1 MGHEHAGAAEKSLLY
16 AVLLVVMV
24 VLGGSAHARADTLDD
39 YLAGFNYQER
49 EEMKI
54 DTLELVA
61 LLAEGKVQ
69 FIDIRF
75 PEEYAAWH
83 MGFGKNIPLNELPTR
98 LNELDKTMVI
108 VTACPHKDRAA
119 MARMFLTVKGFKA
132 RYLKDGLLG
141 LAEFLRGDKAK
152 GLMDAMSYSSEVKNQ
167 KYP

>member
-1 MGHEHAGAAEKSLLY
+1 MKRTRLHVVSVAM
-16 AVLLVVMV
+16 VLVVM
-24 VLGGSAHARADTLDD
+24 GFWAHAWGDTLDE

-54 DTLELVA
+54 ETLELVA
-61 LLAEGKVQ
+61 LLAEGRAQ

-83 MGFGKNIPLNELPTR
+83 MGFGKNIPLNELPAR
-98 LNELDKTMVI
+98 LHELDRTMVI

-119 MARMFLTVKGFKA
+119 MARMYLAVKGFKA

-152 GLMDAMSYSSEVKNQ
+152 GLMEALSRPPEAIKP
-167 KYP
+167 KKP

>member
-1 MGHEHAGAAEKSLLY
+1 
-16 AVLLVVMV
+16 
-24 VLGGSAHARADTLDD
+24 
-39 YLAGFNYQER
+39 
-49 EEMKI
+49 MKI
-54 DTLELVA
+54 NTLELVA

-75 PEEYAAWH
+75 PEEYSAWH
-83 MGFGKNIPLNELPTR
+83 MGFGKNIPLHELPSR
-98 LNELDKTMVI
+98 LSELDKTMLI

-152 GLMDAMSYSSEVKNQ
+152 GLMEAMSRPPEVVTSKNHKTGDLAASSLSSW
-167 KYP
+167 

>member
-1 MGHEHAGAAEKSLLY
+1 MNLTRLYPVYMAA
-16 AVLLVVMV
+16 MMF
-24 VLGGSAHARADTLDD
+24 VLGPSVHVLGDALDE

-54 DTLELVA
+54 ETLELVT
-61 LLAEGKVQ
+61 LLADGKVQ

-98 LNELDKTMVI
+98 LHEFDKTKVI

-119 MARMFLTVKGFKA
+119 MARMFLTVKGFNS
-132 RYLKDGLLG
+132 RYLKEGLLG

-152 GLMDAMSYSSEVKNQ
+152 GLMEAMSRPPEVVTSK
-167 KYP
+167 KP

>member
-1 MGHEHAGAAEKSLLY
+1 MRFTRLY
-16 AVLLVVMV
+16 AIFMAVVLV
-24 VLGGSAHARADTLDD
+24 VLGGAGHAWGDALDD

-49 EEMKI
+49 EAMKI

-83 MGFGKNIPLNELPTR
+83 MGFGKNIPLNELPAR

-119 MARMFLTVKGFKA
+119 MARMYLAIKGFKA

-152 GLMDAMSYSSEVKNQ
+152 GLMEAMSHPPEVVTSK
-167 KYP
+167 KP

>member
-1 MGHEHAGAAEKSLLY
+1 MNLIRLHAVSL
-16 AVLLVVMV
+16 AMVVV
-24 VLGGSAHARADTLDD
+24 VLGPWGHAWGDTLDE

-61 LLAEGKVQ
+61 LLAEGKAQ

-83 MGFGKNIPLNELPTR
+83 MGFGKNIPLHELPAR
-98 LNELDKTMVI
+98 LNELDKTMLI

-152 GLMDAMSYSSEVKNQ
+152 GLMAAMSRPPEVVTPK
-167 KYP
+167 KSTEIGP